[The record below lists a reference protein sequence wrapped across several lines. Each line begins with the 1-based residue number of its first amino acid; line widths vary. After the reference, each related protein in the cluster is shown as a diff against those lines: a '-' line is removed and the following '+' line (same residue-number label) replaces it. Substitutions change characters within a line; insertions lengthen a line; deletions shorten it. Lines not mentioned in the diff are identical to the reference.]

1 MQGKKTGG
9 RVVGSTNKAGA
20 EIKEVFS
27 IIVSNYITDKWKED
41 FENMTAE
48 TRAKLVLKMAE
59 FVVPKEKDVN
69 LSVSERRQLGGHLGD
84 LSRMTTAQMIKAR
97 PDLFQMLIDKAKAIQ
112 EENDA
117 ENVL

>member
-1 MQGKKTGG
+1 MKGQKTGG
-9 RVVGSTNKAGA
+9 RVVGSVNKVGS

-27 IIVSNYITDKWKED
+27 EIVGDYMTDKWKED
-41 FENMTAE
+41 FESMTAE

-69 LSVSERRQLGGHLGD
+69 LSVSEKRQLGGHMGD
-84 LSRMTTAQMIKAR
+84 LSRMTMEQQIKAR

-112 EENDA
+112 EANDA
-117 ENVL
+117 EKLP